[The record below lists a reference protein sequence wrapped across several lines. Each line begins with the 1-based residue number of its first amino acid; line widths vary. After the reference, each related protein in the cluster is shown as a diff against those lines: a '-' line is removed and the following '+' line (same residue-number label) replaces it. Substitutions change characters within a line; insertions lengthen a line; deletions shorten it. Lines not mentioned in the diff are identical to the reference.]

1 MKIFLASASFD
12 DVRWAMNCGLVD
24 GVLVSASHLEAD
36 YPGANARVHAA
47 ELARLFP
54 CPVFISSGARDAD
67 ELYREARECART
79 SDQLVFEFPL
89 AIDTVEQLH
98 RAVGD
103 GAKIAASMI
112 FTTAQAILAAKAG
125 AAAVL
130 VHVNALEAQGLNAA
144 ATLRDMRAIFD
155 AHRIEC
161 EIFAVT
167 PTSAGQVGMCAAAGV
182 DAVVLE
188 NSVLRDLLLHPLDD
202 RTLDA
207 LLIGAPRVRQRS
219 ATS

>member
-1 MKIFLASASFD
+1 
-12 DVRWAMNCGLVD
+12 
-24 GVLVSASHLEAD
+24 
-36 YPGANARVHAA
+36 VHAA

-54 CPVFISSGARDAD
+54 CPVFVSSGARDAD
-67 ELYREARECART
+67 ELYRESRECARA

-144 ATLRDMRAIFD
+144 STLRDMRTIFD

>member
-1 MKIFLASASFD
+1 MKILLASSSLD
-12 DVRWAMNCGLVD
+12 DIRWAMACGLVD
-24 GVLVSASHLEAD
+24 GVLVSASHLEVD
-36 YPGANARVHAA
+36 YPGADARGHAT
-47 ELARLFP
+47 EVARLFP
-54 CPVFISSGARDAD
+54 CPVVVSSGSRDAE
-67 ELYREARECART
+67 ELYREARECARL

-103 GAKIAASMI
+103 GARIAASMI

-130 VHVNALEAQGLNAA
+130 VHVNALEAQGLSAS
-144 ATLRDMRAIFD
+144 ATLREMRGIFD
-155 AHRIEC
+155 LHRIEC
-161 EIFAVT
+161 EIYAVT
-167 PTSAGQVGMCAAAGV
+167 PSSAGQVGMCAAAGV

-207 LLIGAPRVRQRS
+207 LLIGAPRNRTRS
-219 ATS
+219 AR

>member
-36 YPGANARVHAA
+36 YPGANARAHAA

-54 CPVFISSGARDAD
+54 CPVFVSSGARDAD
-67 ELYREARECART
+67 ELYREARECARA

-112 FTTAQAILAAKAG
+112 FTTAQALLASKAG

-144 ATLRDMRAIFD
+144 ATLRDMRSIFD

-167 PTSAGQVGMCAAAGV
+167 PSSAGQVGMCAAAGV

-219 ATS
+219 TT

>member
-24 GVLVSASHLEAD
+24 GVLVSVSHLEAD
-36 YPGANARVHAA
+36 YPGASARVHAA

-54 CPVFISSGARDAD
+54 CPVFVSSGTRDAE

-103 GAKIAASMI
+103 GAKVAASMI
-112 FTTAQAILAAKAG
+112 FTTAQAIMAAKAG

-130 VHVNALEAQGLNAA
+130 VHVNALEAQGMNAA
-144 ATLRDMRAIFD
+144 GTLRDMRAVFD

-219 ATS
+219 GS